1 MVYVVFIDAYDF
13 KMIDS
18 IWSTFS
24 DAAERIKNMADHNK
38 ADGMPVILQWTLN
51 SDENEEVEVKYFE

>member
-1 MVYVVFIDAYDF
+1 MVYVVFLAAYDY

-24 DAAERIKNMADHNK
+24 DAAERIENMADHNK
-38 ADGMPVILQWTLN
+38 ADGGPVILQWTLN
-51 SDENEEVEVKYFE
+51 SDRHEEIEQST